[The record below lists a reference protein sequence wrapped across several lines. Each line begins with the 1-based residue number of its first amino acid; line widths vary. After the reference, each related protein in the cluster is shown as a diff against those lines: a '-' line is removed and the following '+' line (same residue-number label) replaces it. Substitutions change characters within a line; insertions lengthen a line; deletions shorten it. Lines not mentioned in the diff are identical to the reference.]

1 MRPFCSLI
9 SVIWLLV
16 ALGGA
21 VGSVLRYGAG
31 RLAAYYLGADTV
43 VGTLA
48 VNVAGSFAL
57 VIGWPTDRCCAMASD
72 WHLLPGGR
80 LATLAVNVAGS
91 FALGLLATVFISRTD
106 WPLELRAMPPLGFG
120 GFTTFSTLAYDG
132 VRLVSGGELGRAGI
146 SIAANL
152 VIGLAA
158 AYAGVLLGRA
168 LS

>member
-1 MRPFCSLI
+1 M
-9 SVIWLLV
+9 IWLLV

-57 VIGWPTDRCCAMASD
+57 
-72 WHLLPGGR
+72 
-80 LATLAVNVAGS
+80 
-91 FALGLLATVFISRTD
+91 GLLATVFISRTD
-106 WPLELRAMPPLGFG
+106 WPLELRAMATVGLLG

-132 VRLVSGGELGRAGI
+132 VRLMAGGEFGRAGI
-146 SIAANL
+146 SIASNL
-152 VIGLAA
+152 VVGLAA
-158 AYAGVLLGRA
+158 AYAGVLVGRT